1 MILCGFCFIIEFRF
15 YIRYEVLLVWVRG
28 GYIFI
33 GSVFLD
39 EDRYIYRVCLGVV
52 FKDGF
57 FGCRFEKGL
66 ELNFLGV

>member
-1 MILCGFCFIIEFRF
+1 M
-15 YIRYEVLLVWVRG
+15 WVRG